1 MCVYRLQNNAE
12 NSANRTY
19 SNMLV
24 ILVVSVVTDTVVTIT
39 SVITSGY

>member
-12 NSANRTY
+12 NSVNRTY

-24 ILVVSVVTDTVVTIT
+24 ILVISVVTDTVVIIT
-39 SVITSGY
+39 LVINSGY